1 MIPSNSTLL
10 LIITACLLYQVVV
23 DLIPKLAGKLYFR
36 LRWKQVRRNLQRA
49 GRFLLRRPQ
58 P

>member
-1 MIPSNSTLL
+1 MTPSSSTLL

-23 DLIPKLAGKLYFR
+23 DLVPRLTGKLFLR
-36 LRWKQVRRNLQRA
+36 LRIKQLRRNAQRL
-49 GRFLLRRPQ
+49 GRKLLRRPQ